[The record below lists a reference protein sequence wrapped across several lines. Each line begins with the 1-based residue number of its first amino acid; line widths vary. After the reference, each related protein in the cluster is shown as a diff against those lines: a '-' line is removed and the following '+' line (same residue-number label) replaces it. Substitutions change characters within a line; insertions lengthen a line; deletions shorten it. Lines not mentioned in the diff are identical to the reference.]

1 MEKTFDVE
9 LGERLAK
16 KLERKAIATRSEGS
30 GEFKREYFYLNGWY
44 VIERAN
50 ELFGFDGWSLRVLDL
65 QSLDKEERNGKCEVF
80 YRATVRLTV
89 HGIVRDEVGY
99 GNGIDKRG
107 YGHASE
113 LAIKECVTDAMK
125 RAFRT
130 FGNQFGNCLYD
141 KDKAGVEDRKEN
153 PKPAPPKEAPLKE
166 VDPEELGANTG
177 NLDNDAYYHWLRQV
191 QGHKTRVGEELYYAI
206 LGTHGYEKA
215 NQVQPGNSH
224 AMNLILVS
232 LQGTGDKEKKT

>member
-1 MEKTFDVE
+1 MEKTFDAE
-9 LGERLAK
+9 LDERLEK

-30 GEFKREYFYLNGWY
+30 GEFKREYFYLTGWY

-107 YGHASE
+107 YGHA
-113 LAIKECVTDAMK
+113 
-125 RAFRT
+125 
-130 FGNQFGNCLYD
+130 
-141 KDKAGVEDRKEN
+141 
-153 PKPAPPKEAPLKE
+153 
-166 VDPEELGANTG
+166 
-177 NLDNDAYYHWLRQV
+177 
-191 QGHKTRVGEELYYAI
+191 
-206 LGTHGYEKA
+206 
-215 NQVQPGNSH
+215 
-224 AMNLILVS
+224 
-232 LQGTGDKEKKT
+232 